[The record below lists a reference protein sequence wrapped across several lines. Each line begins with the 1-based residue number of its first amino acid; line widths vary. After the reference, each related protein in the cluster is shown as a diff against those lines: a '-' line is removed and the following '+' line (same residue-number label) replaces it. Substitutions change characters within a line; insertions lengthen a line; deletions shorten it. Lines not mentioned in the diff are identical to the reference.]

1 MFYHSLER
9 QMRRFSARKTQ
20 LRIVA
25 LLTCLLVCGP
35 AQSLPDDRDQ
45 PIRITADTAIRDEKQ
60 ARTILTELIDRLADQ
75 AMSANKKK

>member
-1 MFYHSLER
+1 MFYHSPER
-9 QMRRFSARKTQ
+9 QMRQFSARMTQ

-25 LLTCLLVCGP
+25 LITCLLACGP

-60 ARTILTELIDRLADQ
+60 GFTVYSRQCPYDPGQ
-75 AMSANKKK
+75 P